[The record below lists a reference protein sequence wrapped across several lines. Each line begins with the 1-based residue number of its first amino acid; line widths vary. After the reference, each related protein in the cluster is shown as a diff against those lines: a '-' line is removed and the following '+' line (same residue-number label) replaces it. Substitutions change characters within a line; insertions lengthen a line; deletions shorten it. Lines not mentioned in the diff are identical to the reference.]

1 MTNHLNS
8 APFLYLHHRHCHSQD
23 IGLLYPSPSGL
34 SLKIKM
40 SSNTHTP
47 THLIIHILH
56 LNDTHLNSYTAPS
69 WYSGNRTRA
78 SLDPPLETPFDSS
91 QRSWI
96 SWCPGAL
103 GFWVVIRSFEITITM
118 AYILAFGSLKCR
130 VALVIASFLALSKV
144 S

>member
-1 MTNHLNS
+1 MLYSIIIVSPFLDSRSLLISSSPAEPYPSLHHVFGMTNHLNS

-78 SLDPPLETPFDSS
+78 SLD
-91 QRSWI
+91 
-96 SWCPGAL
+96 
-103 GFWVVIRSFEITITM
+103 
-118 AYILAFGSLKCR
+118 
-130 VALVIASFLALSKV
+130 
-144 S
+144 